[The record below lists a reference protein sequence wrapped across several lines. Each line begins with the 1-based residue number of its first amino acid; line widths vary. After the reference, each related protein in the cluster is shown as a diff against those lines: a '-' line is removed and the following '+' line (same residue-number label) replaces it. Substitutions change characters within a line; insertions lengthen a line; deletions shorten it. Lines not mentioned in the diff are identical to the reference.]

1 MYYVYMQVDFQ
12 GENLACSQIVIHTI
26 DVQKIQ
32 GKGTYQ
38 GRRNRGQVDN
48 LGVLCLCPLPHFLTE
63 FSEIADCLAN
73 KQK

>member
-1 MYYVYMQVDFQ
+1 MYICKSIFRVKIWFT
-12 GENLACSQIVIHTI
+12 SQIVIHTI
-26 DVQKIQ
+26 DIQKIQ

-38 GRRNRGQVDN
+38 GRRNRGQVGN

-63 FSEIADCLAN
+63 FSEIADCLAS